1 MRRRAIRALAA
12 GPLAAVLVATSAL
25 ADDAQTQWYGSV
37 TGMRT
42 MPSDSGAE
50 LGTALG
56 TGTGDIELS
65 DEMGFALAVGFETT
79 GGQRVELEAAFR
91 SSDIEGANDVRLN
104 SIPVP
109 PSVYRLNGDV
119 DTWSLM
125 VNVRQV
131 IDVGP
136 VRPYV
141 GGGLGFARH
150 DGTAALAVGPRCP
163 QAWRAS
169 NPVTTPF
176 SPTSSWRA
184 SRSTW
189 PRVPR
194 CSAAIDTWARRTW
207 RLSAS
212 QPASTRTPSRQGFG
226 FGSEHQRFRLR
237 LTHHVHILEMNSESY
252 RLNHSRARTKATK
265 T

>member
-50 LGTALG
+50 LRTALG
-56 TGTGDIELS
+56 ATVAGDIELS

-104 SIPVP
+104 SDPVP
-109 PSVYRLNGDV
+109 PVFYRLSGDV

-150 DGTAALAVGPRCP
+150 DGTAALAVGPLP
-163 QAWRAS
+163 
-169 NPVTTPF
+169 PF
-176 SPTSSWRA
+176 L
-184 SRSTW
+184 
-189 PRVPR
+189 PRVLEGEESGDDTVFAYQFMAGVEVDMAE
-194 CSAAIDTWARRTW
+194 SATLFGGYRYMGTADLEIESLTASFDTHAIEAGVRI
-207 RLSAS
+207 
-212 QPASTRTPSRQGFG
+212 
-226 FGSEHQRFRLR
+226 RF
-237 LTHHVHILEMNSESY
+237 
-252 RLNHSRARTKATK
+252 
-265 T
+265 

>member
-56 TGTGDIELS
+56 TVAGDIELS

-150 DGTAALAVGPRCP
+150 DGTAALAVGPPLPAGLEGVESGHDTVFAYQFMAGVEVDMAESATLFGGYRYMGT
-163 QAWRAS
+163 ADLEIE
-169 NPVTTPF
+169 
-176 SPTSSWRA
+176 SPTA
-184 SRSTW
+184 SFDTH
-189 PRVPR
+189 
-194 CSAAIDTWARRTW
+194 AIEAGVRI
-207 RLSAS
+207 
-212 QPASTRTPSRQGFG
+212 
-226 FGSEHQRFRLR
+226 RF
-237 LTHHVHILEMNSESY
+237 
-252 RLNHSRARTKATK
+252 
-265 T
+265 

>member
-56 TGTGDIELS
+56 TVAGDIELS
-65 DEMGFALAVGFETT
+65 DEMGFALAVGFETA

-104 SIPVP
+104 SNPVP
-109 PSVYRLNGDV
+109 PVFYRLSGDV

-150 DGTAALAVGPRCP
+150 DGTAALAVGPLPPLLPRRLEGEESGDDTVFAY
-163 QAWRAS
+163 QFMAGLEVDLAEDATLFGGYRYMGTADLEIESLTAS
-169 NPVTTPF
+169 FDTH
-176 SPTSSWRA
+176 
-184 SRSTW
+184 
-189 PRVPR
+189 
-194 CSAAIDTWARRTW
+194 AIEAGIRI
-207 RLSAS
+207 
-212 QPASTRTPSRQGFG
+212 
-226 FGSEHQRFRLR
+226 RF
-237 LTHHVHILEMNSESY
+237 
-252 RLNHSRARTKATK
+252 
-265 T
+265 

>member
-56 TGTGDIELS
+56 TVAGDIELS
-65 DEMGFALAVGFETT
+65 DEMGFALAVGFETA

-104 SIPVP
+104 SNPVP
-109 PSVYRLNGDV
+109 PVFYRLSGDV

-125 VNVRQV
+125 GQRPAGHRRRPGSAVRWWG
-131 IDVGP
+131 IGI
-136 VRPYV
+136 
-141 GGGLGFARH
+141 
-150 DGTAALAVGPRCP
+150 
-163 QAWRAS
+163 RAS
-169 NPVTTPF
+169 
-176 SPTSSWRA
+176 
-184 SRSTW
+184 
-189 PRVPR
+189 
-194 CSAAIDTWARRTW
+194 
-207 RLSAS
+207 
-212 QPASTRTPSRQGFG
+212 
-226 FGSEHQRFRLR
+226 
-237 LTHHVHILEMNSESY
+237 
-252 RLNHSRARTKATK
+252 
-265 T
+265 

>member
-56 TGTGDIELS
+56 TVAGDIELS
-65 DEMGFALAVGFETT
+65 DEMGFALAVGFETA

-150 DGTAALAVGPRCP
+150 DGTAALAVGPLP
-163 QAWRAS
+163 PLLPAGLAGVES
-169 NPVTTPF
+169 GH
-176 SPTSSWRA
+176 
-184 SRSTW
+184 
-189 PRVPR
+189 
-194 CSAAIDTWARRTW
+194 DTVFAYQFMAGVEVDMAEDAT
-207 RLSAS
+207 L
-212 QPASTRTPSRQGFG
+212 FG
-226 FGSEHQRFRLR
+226 GYRYMGTADLEIER
-237 LTHHVHILEMNSESY
+237 LTASFDTHAIEAGVRI
-252 RLNHSRARTKATK
+252 RF
-265 T
+265 

>member
-56 TGTGDIELS
+56 TVAGDIELS

-91 SSDIEGANDVRLN
+91 SSDIEGASGVRLN

-109 PSVYRLNGDV
+109 SGYRLSGDM

-150 DGTAALAVGPRCP
+150 DGTAALAVGPLP
-163 QAWRAS
+163 PLLPAGLAGVES
-169 NPVTTPF
+169 GH
-176 SPTSSWRA
+176 
-184 SRSTW
+184 
-189 PRVPR
+189 
-194 CSAAIDTWARRTW
+194 DTVFAYQFMAGVEVDMAEGAT
-207 RLSAS
+207 L
-212 QPASTRTPSRQGFG
+212 FG
-226 FGSEHQRFRLR
+226 GYRYMGTADLEIER
-237 LTHHVHILEMNSESY
+237 LTASFDTHAIEAGVRI
-252 RLNHSRARTKATK
+252 RF
-265 T
+265 